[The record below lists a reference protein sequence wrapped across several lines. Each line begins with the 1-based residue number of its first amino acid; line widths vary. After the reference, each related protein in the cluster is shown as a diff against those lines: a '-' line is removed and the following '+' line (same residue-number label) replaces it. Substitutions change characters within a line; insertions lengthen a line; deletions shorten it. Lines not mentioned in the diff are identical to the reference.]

1 MACSLNPLSA
11 VLFFISALTLA
22 FPTDLSSTTDLSSS
36 MDLSSTPDIS
46 SIPSTSTTTDTSS
59 LTPSIKE
66 SDNYV
71 CEEGCRRPC
80 FDYGY
85 CSSCDDLTGWEY
97 VPQTISPPLFY
108 ISFFQKMRIVGA
120 VRRKSYREK
129 MEEKSSRWKED
140 DGMRQMK

>member
-1 MACSLNPLSA
+1 MARSLNPLSA
-11 VLFFISALTLA
+11 LLLFISALTLTPTLA
-22 FPTDLSSTTDLSSS
+22 FPTT
-36 MDLSSTPDIS
+36 DLSSTPDIS

-80 FDYGY
+80 FDYEY

-97 VPQTISPPLFY
+97 VP
-108 ISFFQKMRIVGA
+108 
-120 VRRKSYREK
+120 
-129 MEEKSSRWKED
+129 
-140 DGMRQMK
+140 